1 MISTNLAKTQPVW
14 TYLQY
19 QQANRN
25 CETNLQREKFFQPGK
40 HRTLTQNNS
49 NKCFKSSQPHSICI
63 SLTDSQDLHPK
74 MMLIITYQS
83 LLHIIVSLQL
93 FIVRPTSVVLIF
105 LMFIYQLANECNN
118 DDDDDD
124 YGDDDKANKL
134 TLNND

>member
-1 MISTNLAKTQPVW
+1 
-14 TYLQY
+14 
-19 QQANRN
+19 
-25 CETNLQREKFFQPGK
+25 
-40 HRTLTQNNS
+40 
-49 NKCFKSSQPHSICI
+49 
-63 SLTDSQDLHPK
+63 
-74 MMLIITYQS
+74 MLIITYQS